1 MTGSPASTGRY
12 PESIGFLDIG
22 TNSVRLLVARIDD
35 AHSWTTLAQQ
45 KEPVRLGEGEFGGQS
60 VLQPAAMDR
69 AVLVCGTLAAV
80 ARSRGASE
88 IVAVATSAT
97 REAQNQG
104 AFVHRLRE
112 EAGIDVRVV
121 SGPEEARLVFLGV
134 LATVHLEDERALVVD
149 IGGGST
155 EIALGGSGG
164 ADSTDSLRL
173 GAIRLTS
180 EFPEAGGP
188 GPVTTATYEAMRR
201 RVQVQSASVRHKLD
215 GERID
220 VAYGTSGSIRNL
232 ASVIVRA
239 LRGGTPQRID
249 TFTRAEL
256 RKVVKLLRT
265 ADLEARRKVSG
276 LNPARADIVL
286 AGAAILDAVMEDLSL
301 DKISAIGECGLRE
314 GLVMDHIARTSLA
327 VPGHAPSVRER
338 SVLALARATAF
349 DEEHARHVT
358 ALALELFDSSCEAGL
373 HYYGTGE
380 RELFEYACLLHD
392 IGAFLSYS
400 DHHVHGHYLIRNADL
415 LGFDQEEVEIMAATV
430 LFHRK
435 ARPGS
440 RHAAFTALDR
450 PARKTVRL
458 LAALLRIAE
467 YLDRG
472 HTQAV
477 AHVALRRYGSR
488 ALVLEVRPAHDWHLE
503 RWRLEDRRETLE
515 KALGREL
522 TVSELAAPAA
532 G

>member
-1 MTGSPASTGRY
+1 M
-12 PESIGFLDIG
+12 
-22 TNSVRLLVARIDD
+22 RLLVARIED

-45 KEPVRLGEGEFGGQS
+45 KESVRLGEGEFGGRS

-69 AVLVCGTLAAV
+69 AVLVCRTLADL
-80 ARSRGASE
+80 ARTHGAIE

-104 AFVHRLRE
+104 AFVRRLRD

-134 LATVHLEDERALVVD
+134 LTTVHLEDERALVVD

-155 EIALGGSGG
+155 EIALGGAGG
-164 ADSTDSLRL
+164 GDSTDSLRL
-173 GAIRLTS
+173 GAIRLTG

-188 GPVTTATYEAMRR
+188 DPVPAATYEAMRR
-201 RVQVQSASVRHKLD
+201 RVQVESARVQHKLE
-215 GERID
+215 GERVDI
-220 VAYGTSGSIRNL
+220 AYGTSGSIRNL
-232 ASVIVRA
+232 ASVIVRS
-239 LRGGTPQRID
+239 LRSGTPQRID

-265 ADLEARRKVSG
+265 ASLEERRKIPG

-286 AGAAILDAVMEDLSL
+286 AGAAILDAIMEDFGLER
-301 DKISAIGECGLRE
+301 ISAIGECGLRE
-314 GLVMDHIARTSLA
+314 GLVMDHLARTSRA
-327 VPGHAPSVRER
+327 APGHAPTVREK

-358 ALALELFDSSCEAGL
+358 ALALELFDSGREAGL
-373 HYYGTGE
+373 HDYGAGE

-392 IGAFLSYS
+392 IGAFLSYP
-400 DHHVHGHYLIRNADL
+400 DHHVHGYYLIRNADL
-415 LGFDQEEVEIMAATV
+415 LGFDQEEVEIMATTA

-435 ARPGS
+435 GRPGS
-440 RHAAFTALDR
+440 RHAAFTALDQT
-450 PARKTVRL
+450 ARKTVRL
-458 LAALLRIAE
+458 LAALLRMAE
-467 YLDRG
+467 YLDRS

-477 AHVALRRYGSR
+477 AHAALRRYGKR
-488 ALVLEVRPAHDWHLE
+488 VLVLEVQPAHDWHLE

>member
-1 MTGSPASTGRY
+1 MT
-12 PESIGFLDIG
+12 
-22 TNSVRLLVARIDD
+22 RIEDP
-35 AHSWTTLAQQ
+35 HTWTTLAQQ

-69 AVLVCGTLAAV
+69 AVLVCRTLADL
-80 ARSRGASE
+80 ARSQGATE

-104 AFVHRLRE
+104 TFVHRLRD
-112 EAGIDVRVV
+112 EAGIEVHVV

-155 EIALGGSGG
+155 EIALGGAGG

-188 GPVTTATYEAMRR
+188 DPVPAATYEAMRR
-201 RVQVQSASVRHKLD
+201 RVQVESARVKHKLA

-220 VAYGTSGSIRNL
+220 IAYGTSGSIRNL

-239 LRGGTPQRID
+239 LRGETPQRID

-265 ADLEARRKVSG
+265 NGLEARRKVPG

-286 AGAAILDAVMEDLSL
+286 AGAAILDAVMEDFGLEE
-301 DKISAIGECGLRE
+301 ISAIGECGLRE
-314 GLVMDHIARTSLA
+314 GLVMDHLARTSRA
-327 VPGHAPSVRER
+327 APGEAPTVRER

-358 ALALELFDSSCEAGL
+358 ALALELFDSAGDAGL
-373 HYYGTGE
+373 HDFGAGE
-380 RELFEYACLLHD
+380 RELFEYAALLHD
-392 IGAFLSYS
+392 IGAFLSYP
-400 DHHVHGHYLIRNADL
+400 DHHIHTYYLIRNADL
-415 LGFDQEEVEIMAATV
+415 LGFDQEEVEIMAATA

-435 ARPGS
+435 SRPGS
-440 RHAAFTALDR
+440 RHAAYAALDR
-450 PARKTVRL
+450 EARRTVRL
-458 LAALLRIAE
+458 LAALLRMAE
-467 YLDRG
+467 YLDRS

-477 AHVALRRYGSR
+477 AHVVLRRYGKR
-488 ALVLEVRPAHDWHLE
+488 ALVLEVQPVRDWHLE
-503 RWRLEDRRETLE
+503 RWRLEDRRDTLE